1 MLKLYSFACNPYTCE
16 EFCEKELKILKLRL
30 EIKCKKIYLS
40 NDKSISYSLKY
51 YIYIMS
57 RIGFSFKIYVALWQI
72 ASKIIVRNNNIVTFA
87 MTTFDIMCF
96 SKFY

>member
-1 MLKLYSFACNPYTCE
+1 MQKN
-16 EFCEKELKILKLRL
+16 
-30 EIKCKKIYLS
+30 YLS

-51 YIYIMS
+51 HIYIS

>member
-1 MLKLYSFACNPYTCE
+1 MINLFHIHYNTYH
-16 EFCEKELKILKLRL
+16 IN
-30 EIKCKKIYLS
+30 I
-40 NDKSISYSLKY
+40 
-51 YIYIMS
+51 S

-96 SKFY
+96 SKFYYYYCVYIIIIIIVNTY